1 MKYATLIYIKPGS
14 HDTDITEE
22 EHAALSAEYAALR
35 QEPQCVGGGH
45 LQPVETATSVR
56 GDGLITDGPFA
67 ETREF
72 LAGFNLIE
80 AADIDEAMRI
90 AQQFPWARF
99 GSIEVRPVR
108 DMGAVRERV
117 GAA

>member
-67 ETREF
+67 DTKEIF
-72 LAGFNLIE
+72 AGYFVIE
-80 AADIDEAMRI
+80 ADNLDEALKFAQRI
-90 AQQFPWARF
+90 PAVRL
-99 GSIEVRPVR
+99 GGGVEVRPLFEVP
-108 DMGAVRERV
+108 GEA
-117 GAA
+117 

>member
-35 QEPQCVGGGH
+35 QDPQCIDGGH

-67 ETREF
+67 DTKEVF
-72 LAGFNLIE
+72 AGYFVIE
-80 AADIDEAMRI
+80 ADNLDDALKYAQRI
-90 AQQFPWARF
+90 PAVRL
-99 GSIEVRPVR
+99 GGGVEVRPLFEVP
-108 DMGAVRERV
+108 GE
-117 GAA
+117 G

>member
-67 ETREF
+67 DTKEVF
-72 LAGFNLIE
+72 AGYFVIE
-80 AADIDEAMRI
+80 ADNLDDALKFAQRI
-90 AQQFPWARF
+90 PAVRL
-99 GSIEVRPVR
+99 GGGVEVRPLFEVP
-108 DMGAVRERV
+108 GE
-117 GAA
+117 G

>member
-56 GDGLITDGPFA
+56 PDLITDGPFA
-67 ETREF
+67 DTKEVF
-72 LAGFNLIE
+72 AGYFVIDVDNL
-80 AADIDEAMRI
+80 DEALKFAQRI
-90 AQQFPWARF
+90 PAVRL
-99 GSIEVRPVR
+99 GGGVEVRPLFDVP
-108 DMGAVRERV
+108 GE
-117 GAA
+117 G

>member
-35 QEPQCVGGGH
+35 QEPHCVGGGH

-56 GDGLITDGPFA
+56 ADLITDGPFA
-67 ETREF
+67 DTKEVF
-72 LAGFNLIE
+72 AGYFVIDVDNL
-80 AADIDEAMRI
+80 DEALKFAQRI
-90 AQQFPWARF
+90 PAVRL
-99 GSIEVRPVR
+99 GGGVEVRPLFETPFE
-108 DMGAVRERV
+108 GAH
-117 GAA
+117 